1 METVEKIV
9 VESPLLDN
17 ENKSRSY
24 KHTLGRSGQRK
35 RELTIATVE
44 KWKLVHDKTMET
56 GTWLKYEEAE
66 DKFHVAKLK
75 CSVCVQFEQ
84 ELKKISRNFSSAFI
98 EGTSNLRTS
107 SFLDHAKCETHKRAM
122 EMLKQEQ
129 SLMHGHETG
138 NALLQYTDS
147 TESEVSRMAPPAI
160 FCKCT

>member
-1 METVEKIV
+1 VRNEVEMETIEKTA
-9 VESPLLDN
+9 SPLLLDS

-24 KHTLGRSGQRK
+24 KNTLSRSGQRK

-122 EMLKQEQ
+122 EMWKHQQISTYGPERR
-129 SLMHGHETG
+129 
-138 NALLQYTDS
+138 NILLQNLDS
-147 TESEVSRMAPPAI
+147 AESEVSR
-160 FCKCT
+160 K